1 MDLTKEQ
8 EVELRATIAALY
20 YLSKEAEG
28 AGLKVIS
35 ETILK
40 MINEL
45 DLTLKEENIKLS
57 EMIMQNDLL
66 PLLDFMYKYS
76 NEEKCALITDLVM
89 QKEKFKEHQSGKRGL
104 LN

>member
-20 YLSKEAEG
+20 YLAKEAEEV
-28 AGLKVIS
+28 GLKVIS
-35 ETILK
+35 VRILK
-40 MINEL
+40 MINDF
-45 DLTLKEENIKLS
+45 DLTLKEEGIKLS
-57 EMIMQNDLL
+57 EMIIQNDLL

-76 NEEKCALITDLVM
+76 NEEKFALITDLVM
-89 QKEKFKEHQSGKRGL
+89 QKEKFKQQQSKSSSM